1 MENFETV
8 KGINTVSF
16 GISAKHIWIFL
27 THRIFRNPTSHIWST
42 RLCAS
47 WITIHRSVSRNTV
60 NTSSNATA
68 GTFDQNYKSYNS

>member
-1 MENFETV
+1 MEIFETV
-8 KGINTVSF
+8 KGINAVSV
-16 GISAKHIWIFL
+16 GVSAKHIWIFF
-27 THRIFRNPTSHIWST
+27 THRIFWNPTSHIWST

-60 NTSSNATA
+60 HTSSNATT